1 MKTINDVVKYMD
13 KINPHDIEYEYNKL
27 YFYENDEWYEHILAF
42 VKKITAMSKELSMS
56 VVIITSMVIGLKMK
70 VLNTLELKNI

>member
-27 YFYENDEWYEHILAF
+27 YFYENDEWYKHILVA
-42 VKKITAMSKELSMS
+42 VKKLRQCKKSC
-56 VVIITSMVIGLKMK
+56 
-70 VLNTLELKNI
+70 